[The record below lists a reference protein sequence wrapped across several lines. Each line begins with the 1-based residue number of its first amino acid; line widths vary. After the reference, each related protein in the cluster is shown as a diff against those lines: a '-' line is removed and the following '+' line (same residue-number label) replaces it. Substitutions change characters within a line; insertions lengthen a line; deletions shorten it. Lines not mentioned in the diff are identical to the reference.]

1 MYLLAPQRPFVQLT
15 TLTLSG
21 KIKLLELL
29 KPFTTVKGLSYE
41 YFLNQFG
48 HKRSQHRSDMGGQT
62 SPPPISKYFNKK
74 RIPSGI
80 RTHDL
85 PHDSPRR

>member
-29 KPFTTVKGLSYE
+29 KPFTTVNPQALVAQKITDEVVFRRLQGE
-41 YFLNQFG
+41 GVDFFLIG
-48 HKRSQHRSDMGGQT
+48 
-62 SPPPISKYFNKK
+62 
-74 RIPSGI
+74 
-80 RTHDL
+80 
-85 PHDSPRR
+85 PH